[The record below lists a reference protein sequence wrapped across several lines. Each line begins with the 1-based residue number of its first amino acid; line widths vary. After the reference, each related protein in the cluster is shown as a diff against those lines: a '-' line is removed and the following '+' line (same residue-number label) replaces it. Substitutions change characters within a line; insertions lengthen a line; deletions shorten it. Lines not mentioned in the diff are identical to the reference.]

1 MLPIHGLPRL
11 DTPSADAQ
19 RPYVATNMVASVD
32 GRTTLNGSAVGIGSA
47 LDKRLLYELR
57 AEADVVLHGAGTV
70 RTDPLSARVPADLVE
85 WRRAAGLSDQPVGA
99 IVTRSGALP
108 GEHPYYASATV
119 IYVVGDGR
127 VSVTSPNV
135 EIRHVSSLEQAI
147 ADLGRRGVRRILC
160 EGGPT
165 LNASLLEAGLLDDIF
180 LTIAPKLLGGSSSLT
195 LVNNGNFGTLA
206 LQLRSYEE
214 HGGELFLKYAVPAS
228 AAAVSHPHGS

>member
-1 MLPIHGLPRL
+1 VLPIHGSPRL
-11 DTPSADAQ
+11 GTPGPDAQ
-19 RPYVATNMVASVD
+19 RPYVATNMVASAD

-85 WRRAAGLSDQPVGA
+85 WRRTAGLSDQPLGA

-108 GEHPYYASATV
+108 MEHPYYASATV

-127 VSVTSPNV
+127 VSVNSPNV
-135 EIRHVSSLEQAI
+135 EIAQVSSLDQVI
-147 ADLGRRGVRRILC
+147 ADLARRGARRILC

-165 LNASLLEAGLLDDIF
+165 LNASLLEAGLLDEIF
-180 LTIAPKLLGGSSSLT
+180 LTIAPKLLGGNSPLT
-195 LVNNGNFGTLA
+195 LVKNGNFGTLG
-206 LQLRSYEE
+206 LQLLSYAE
-214 HGGELFLKYAVPAS
+214 HDGELFLKYAVERPRW
-228 AAAVSHPHGS
+228 